1 MKTTTFKADNGTQ
14 KVEGVLLITKN
25 KSEIIFDTVVEGFEN
40 IEIKEKNIKDVPNFI
55 ASIIARFDT
64 KELFN
69 SVKVGRNEIQIL
81 RKQDKE
87 ETQTVYVQGDGLSK
101 TVLPTN
107 LVKTYDIYGNSTHVF
122 IESEEVII
130 PKGFKYTKNSTL
142 NNILKANVVPFDY
155 NRAIN
160 NTILKIIKGVKKGKI
175 SKEKTFYIGKN
186 GDYLLSEKR
195 AVVIFNCDM
204 I

>member
-1 MKTTTFKADNGTQ
+1 MKTITFKADNGTQ
-14 KVEGVLLITKN
+14 KVEGVLLLTNN

-40 IEIKEKNIKDVPNFI
+40 IEVKEKNIKDIYNFI

-64 KELFN
+64 KEIFN
-69 SVKVGRNEIQIL
+69 SVKVGRKEVQIL
-81 RKQDKE
+81 RKRDEE
-87 ETQTVYVQGDGLSK
+87 ETQTVYVQGFGLSK

-107 LVKTYDIYGNSTHVF
+107 IVKTEDIYGNSTHVL
-122 IESEEVII
+122 IESEKVVI
-130 PKGFKYTKNSTL
+130 PKRFKYTKNSTL
-142 NNILKANVVPFDY
+142 NKILQANVVPFDY

-160 NTILKIIKGVKKGKI
+160 NTILKVIKGVKKGKI